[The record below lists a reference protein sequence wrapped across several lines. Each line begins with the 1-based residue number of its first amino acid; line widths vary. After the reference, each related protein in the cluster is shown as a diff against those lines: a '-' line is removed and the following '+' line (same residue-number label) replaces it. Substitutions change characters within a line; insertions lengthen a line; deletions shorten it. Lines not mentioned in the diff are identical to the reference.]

1 MRQILVL
8 MAAVLMLTACGGS
21 RKMSPEELQHKLDS
35 VKALE
40 VKEKLALQGV
50 DLESSDNP
58 LKLFFDSL
66 EIQPLPVSY
75 NEDYVRLLPS
85 YKPVSED
92 IIAYLNLVDCRHPK
106 AISLPETIGAKLII
120 IAADEMDDEYS
131 LWLYSLND
139 DYFPV
144 DKLCLFSVDQRDPEE
159 YTEID
164 EDEYLQFFSITS
176 DYEIRLMDYAKEGYE
191 THLNEVYHIGAS
203 RKFVLSSS
211 DEEE

>member
-1 MRQILVL
+1 MRQILGL
-8 MAAVLMLTACGGS
+8 MTAVLLLTACGG
-21 RKMSPEELQHKLDS
+21 RKNMSPDELQHKIDS

-40 VKEKLALQGV
+40 VQEKLALQGI
-50 DLESSDNP
+50 DLKSADNP

-66 EIQPLPVSY
+66 EIQPLPISY
-75 NEDYVRLLPS
+75 SEDYVRLLPS

-92 IIAYLNLVDCRHPK
+92 IVAYLNLVACRHPK

-120 IAADEMDDEYS
+120 IAADELDNEYS

-159 YTEID
+159 YTEVD
-164 EDEYLQFFSITS
+164 EEEYLQFFSITS

-191 THLNEVYHIGAS
+191 ARLNEVYHVGSS
-203 RKFVLSSS
+203 RKFILSSS
-211 DEEE
+211 EEE

>member
-1 MRQILVL
+1 MRQLLGL
-8 MAAVLMLTACGGS
+8 MTAVLLLTACGG
-21 RKMSPEELQHKLDS
+21 RKNVSPDELQHKIDS

-40 VKEKLALQGV
+40 VQEKLALQGI
-50 DLESSDNP
+50 DLKSADNP

-66 EIQPLPVSY
+66 EIQPLPISY
-75 NEDYVRLLPS
+75 SEDYVRLLPS
-85 YKPVSED
+85 YKPISED
-92 IIAYLNLVDCRHPK
+92 IVAYLNLVACRHPK

-120 IAADEMDDEYS
+120 IAADELDNEYS

-159 YTEID
+159 YTEVD

-191 THLNEVYHIGAS
+191 TRLNEVYHVGSS
-203 RKFVLSSS
+203 RKFILSSS
-211 DEEE
+211 EEE

>member
-1 MRQILVL
+1 MRQLLGL
-8 MAAVLMLTACGGS
+8 MTAVLLLTACGG
-21 RKMSPEELQHKLDS
+21 RKNMSPDELQHKIDS

-40 VKEKLALQGV
+40 VQEKLALQGI
-50 DLESSDNP
+50 DLKSADNP

-66 EIQPLPVSY
+66 EIQPLPISY
-75 NEDYVRLLPS
+75 SEDYVRLLPS
-85 YKPVSED
+85 YKPISED
-92 IIAYLNLVDCRHPK
+92 IVAYLNLVACRHPK

-120 IAADEMDDEYS
+120 IAADELDNEYS

-144 DKLCLFSVDQRDPEE
+144 DKLCLFSIDQRDPEE
-159 YTEID
+159 YTEVD

-191 THLNEVYHIGAS
+191 ARLNEVYHVGSS
-203 RKFVLSSS
+203 RKFILSSS
-211 DEEE
+211 EEE

>member
-1 MRQILVL
+1 MRQLLGL
-8 MAAVLMLTACGGS
+8 MTAVLLLTACGG
-21 RKMSPEELQHKLDS
+21 RKNMSPDELQHKIDS

-40 VKEKLALQGV
+40 VQEKLALQGI
-50 DLESSDNP
+50 DLKSADNP

-66 EIQPLPVSY
+66 EIQPLPISY
-75 NEDYVRLLPS
+75 SEDYVRLLPS

-92 IIAYLNLVDCRHPK
+92 IVAYLNLVACRHPK

-120 IAADEMDDEYS
+120 IAADELDNEYS

-159 YTEID
+159 YTEVD

-191 THLNEVYHIGAS
+191 ARLNEVYHVGSS
-203 RKFVLSSS
+203 RKFILSSS
-211 DEEE
+211 EEE

>member
-1 MRQILVL
+1 MRQLLGL
-8 MAAVLMLTACGGS
+8 MTAVLLLTACGG
-21 RKMSPEELQHKLDS
+21 RKNMSPDELQHKIDS

-40 VKEKLALQGV
+40 VQEKLALQGI
-50 DLESSDNP
+50 DLKSADNP

-66 EIQPLPVSY
+66 EIQPLPMSY
-75 NEDYVRLLPS
+75 SEDYVRLLPS
-85 YKPVSED
+85 YKPISED
-92 IIAYLNLVDCRHPK
+92 IVAYLNLVACRHPK

-120 IAADEMDDEYS
+120 IAADELDNEYS

-159 YTEID
+159 YTEVD

-191 THLNEVYHIGAS
+191 TRLNEVYHVGSS
-203 RKFVLSSS
+203 RKFILSSS
-211 DEEE
+211 EEE

>member
-1 MRQILVL
+1 MRQLLGL
-8 MAAVLMLTACGGS
+8 MTAVLLLTACGG
-21 RKMSPEELQHKLDS
+21 RKNMSPDELQHKIDS

-40 VKEKLALQGV
+40 VQEKLALQGI
-50 DLESSDNP
+50 DLKSADNP

-66 EIQPLPVSY
+66 EIQPLPISY
-75 NEDYVRLLPS
+75 SEDYVRLLPS
-85 YKPVSED
+85 YKPISED
-92 IIAYLNLVDCRHPK
+92 IVAYLNLVACRHPK

-120 IAADEMDDEYS
+120 IAADELDNEYS

-159 YTEID
+159 YTEVD

-191 THLNEVYHIGAS
+191 TRLNEVYHVGSS
-203 RKFVLSSS
+203 RKFILSSS
-211 DEEE
+211 EEE

>member
-1 MRQILVL
+1 MRQLLGL
-8 MAAVLMLTACGGS
+8 MTAVLLLTACGG
-21 RKMSPEELQHKLDS
+21 RKNMSPDELQHKIDS

-40 VKEKLALQGV
+40 VQEKLALQGI
-50 DLESSDNP
+50 DLKSADNP

-66 EIQPLPVSY
+66 EIQPLPISY
-75 NEDYVRLLPS
+75 SEDYVRLLPS
-85 YKPVSED
+85 YKPISDD
-92 IIAYLNLVDCRHPK
+92 IVAYLNLVACRHPK

-120 IAADEMDDEYS
+120 IAADELDNEYS

-159 YTEID
+159 YTEVD
-164 EDEYLQFFSITS
+164 EEEYLQFFSITS

-191 THLNEVYHIGAS
+191 ARLNEVYHVGSS
-203 RKFVLSSS
+203 RKFILSSS
-211 DEEE
+211 EEE

>member
-1 MRQILVL
+1 MRQILGL
-8 MAAVLMLTACGGS
+8 MTAVLLLTACGG
-21 RKMSPEELQHKLDS
+21 RKNMSPDELQHKIDS

-40 VKEKLALQGV
+40 VQEKLALQGI
-50 DLESSDNP
+50 DLKSADNP

-66 EIQPLPVSY
+66 EIQPLPISY
-75 NEDYVRLLPS
+75 SEDYVRLLPS

-92 IIAYLNLVDCRHPK
+92 IVAYLNLVACRHPK

-120 IAADEMDDEYS
+120 IAADELDNEYS

-159 YTEID
+159 YTEVD

-191 THLNEVYHIGAS
+191 TRLNEVYHVDSS
-203 RKFVLSSS
+203 RKFILSSS
-211 DEEE
+211 EEE

>member
-1 MRQILVL
+1 MRQLLGL
-8 MAAVLMLTACGGS
+8 MTAVLLLTACGG
-21 RKMSPEELQHKLDS
+21 RKNMSPDELQHKIDS

-40 VKEKLALQGV
+40 VQEKLALQGI
-50 DLESSDNP
+50 DLKSADNP

-66 EIQPLPVSY
+66 EIQPLPISY
-75 NEDYVRLLPS
+75 SEDYVRLLPS
-85 YKPVSED
+85 YKPISED
-92 IIAYLNLVDCRHPK
+92 IVAYLNLVACRHPK
-106 AISLPETIGAKLII
+106 AISLPETIGTKLII
-120 IAADEMDDEYS
+120 IAADELDNEYS

-159 YTEID
+159 YTEVD

-191 THLNEVYHIGAS
+191 TRLNEVYHVGSS
-203 RKFVLSSS
+203 RKFILSSS
-211 DEEE
+211 EEE